1 MAEEMLTNSNGNGIG
16 LPEEPIV
23 VQTTTSGSGAGMT
36 PTVTVVTH
44 PMSGQ
49 PPIPPHY
56 SMTSMPV
63 LNPAG
68 STQTVPYQQVDLGN
82 YIDQQLQAKMLAF
95 SNMAAWMQMP
105 QNNRPQF
112 PAYYPSGPTAMMG
125 GMPGSS
131 TYPQGGLPSNAMATQ
146 PGVLKPARKRSRRS
160 GRSEDP
166 SGNRSGKE
174 KVSATSL
181 FTAVKAGPA
190 LQATEDD
197 DTLSIYASGDNFS
210 QSASS
215 NEEESDTQTAPS
227 QVSDDSSGDDAPPAK
242 GKDAPPAKGKGSVP
256 DSADASAPG
265 MKPELQAALS
275 VAIPVFQ
282 TSDSILPDLADT
294 IRDTWQKPLDQS
306 KVEGILGK
314 IHPPDNAVFLRV
326 QRTNERVYKMLK
338 KPSIAQDASIQKT
351 QQLTTSAAAQTA
363 QLLHKLNVLPVGTK
377 LTDDLLKELMIP
389 LAETFTLLSHA
400 TAKLNLSRK
409 NKISRAVPKQYA
421 SIRSSSFPASEFLFG
436 DDVDSVLAAAKK
448 QSFDQKPASKPSKY
462 HRSSK
467 SRKSSGKPKNG
478 KGKWSGQKKKDGQKK
493 KEDKEQ
499 DSS

>member
-1 MAEEMLTNSNGNGIG
+1 MADELLNNGNDAM
-16 LPEEPIV
+16 LQEQVEPRV
-23 VQTTTSGSGAGMT
+23 EQTTTSSGEGTT
-36 PTVTVVTH
+36 PTVV
-44 PMSGQ
+44 SQ
-49 PPIPPHY
+49 PPFTITAHP
-56 SMTSMPV
+56 SMTDMAHMPL

-68 STQTVPYQQVDLGN
+68 PAQPVPYQQVDLGH
-82 YIDQQLQAKMLAF
+82 YIDQQVQAKMLAYG
-95 SNMAAWMQMP
+95 NMAAFMQMP
-105 QNNRPQF
+105 QTRPQF
-112 PAYYPSGPTAMMG
+112 PAYYPSGPMAMMG

-131 TYPQGGLPSNAMATQ
+131 TYPQGGIMPSNQVATQ
-146 PGVLKPARKRSRRS
+146 PGVLKPVRKRPRRS
-160 GRSEDP
+160 KGRSEDP

-174 KVSATSL
+174 KASAASL

-190 LQATEDD
+190 HKGTEDD
-197 DTLSIYASGDNFS
+197 DAISIYASGDNFS

-215 NEEESDTQTAPS
+215 NEDDSDTQTALS
-227 QVSDDSSGDDAPPAK
+227 QDSDVTSGDDTPPEK
-242 GKDAPPAKGKGSVP
+242 GKDAPPVKGKGSA
-256 DSADASAPG
+256 ADPSIASGPG

-275 VAIPVFQ
+275 AAIPVFQ
-282 TSDSILPDLADT
+282 TSDAILPDLAET
-294 IRDTWQKPLDQS
+294 IKSTWQKPLDQA
-306 KVEGILGK
+306 KVESILGK

-377 LTDDLLKELMIP
+377 VDDALLKDLMIP

-421 SIRSSSFPASEFLFG
+421 SIRSCSFPASEFLFG
-436 DDVDSVLAAAKK
+436 DDIDSVLATAKK
-448 QSFDQKPASKPSKY
+448 QSFDQKPASKPSRFTKG
-462 HRSSK
+462 SK
-467 SRKSSGKPKNG
+467 SRKSSKPKNG
-478 KGKWSGQKKKDGQKK
+478 KGKWSGPKKKDGQKK
-493 KEDKEQ
+493 KEDKDH